1 MGVITVT
8 HKGSFDKSTRWLNKL
23 REKRYL
29 QILNEYGRK
38 GVEALSEATPKD
50 TGVTAESWGYK
61 VIKTRDG
68 YEIAWTNDSQN
79 KGISIVILNQ
89 YGHATRNGG
98 WVQGRDFI
106 NPAMR
111 PIFDQMARDIWKEVT
126 E

>member
-8 HKGSFDKSTRWLNKL
+8 HKGSFDKTTRLLTRL
-23 REKRYL
+23 REAKYYR
-29 QILNEYGRK
+29 ILEEYGRR

-50 TGVTAESWGYK
+50 TGVTSQSWDYT
-61 VIKTRDG
+61 VTKTRSG
-68 YEIAWTNDSQN
+68 YEIAWTNNSQN

-89 YGHATRNGG
+89 YGHATKNGG

-111 PIFDQMARDIWKEVT
+111 PIFDQMAQEIWKEVT